1 MARDQQPLE
10 IMSVY
15 NGHLMTLCSVPVL
28 LLHRHHTAVS
38 AVLCRTSHKDVAD
51 WGMAWHWQSP
61 SKVCNW
67 IIADW
72 ALGDMRGAELS
83 GGCGFQY
90 HGTARRRVLCNVLWA
105 PGLCRHHIRCLATD
119 RSGLCRL
126 SWSVSDHQCFTGT
139 RKTGGSP
146 SLSTIS
152 FKCLQYS
159 AVQCVMYD
167 VFFSL
172 GSLVISFWMLLLPS
186 QPCVPDVMSNGCVY

>member
-1 MARDQQPLE
+1 MVTWWH
-10 IMSVY
+10 S
-15 NGHLMTLCSVPVL
+15 
-28 LLHRHHTAVS
+28 AVS
-38 AVLCRTSHKDVAD
+38 LSRFCTVITLQYLQSSAGQAIKMSPTE
-51 WGMAWHWQSP
+51 AWRGIGNLLQ
-61 SKVCNW
+61 KFNW

-83 GGCGFQY
+83 AGCGFQY

-139 RKTGGSP
+139 RKTGCSP